1 MLLYIAYMDP
11 MGTDTDHIIFG
22 SYGKYTYRTETET
35 RLNDAT
41 IYYNLFVGV
50 VPFAP
55 LPWCFGTWVKPCR
68 MRMSIFP

>member
-50 VPFAP
+50 VA
-55 LPWCFGTWVKPCR
+55 LC
-68 MRMSIFP
+68 SIAMVFRNLGEAL